1 MDELIV
7 FVNIGWMVSYR
18 GGADDPTLGGHGY
31 LKSHTLGHEAWT
43 FLPTG
48 GRVYGYVPGSSNI
61 NLKRLGA
68 SSSAPSVDAVTV
80 VWIAKSPR
88 DKKTYVVGWYRDAT
102 VFRADNI
109 RLIARAEEGDVAY
122 QISAPHKRA
131 KLLPPD
137 QRTLRVPTAKGEG
150 NLGQHPVWYGN
161 PEFVQRVRAYLMN
174 DGVEPSKPGPQPTR
188 MPRQPDP
195 ELRKKIELAAV
206 RHAADHYR
214 SAEGGARTVESV
226 ERDNEGWDLNV
237 IGADGVLRVEVKGLS
252 GTILC
257 VELTPNEYK
266 QMRSAAH
273 RVQYVVY
280 VVTEALTNPVAHV
293 FYYNAEA
300 SKGGSHV
307 WSTHDGRALAIEAL
321 IGARLTAD
329 AIS

>member
-1 MDELIV
+1 MSSLF

-31 LKSHTLGHEAWT
+31 LKSHSLGHEAWT
-43 FLPTG
+43 FLSTG

-102 VFRADNI
+102 VFRGENI
-109 RLIARAEEGDVAY
+109 RPIARPGVGNIGY
-122 QISAPHKRA
+122 QISAPHEHA

-161 PEFVQRVRAYLMN
+161 PEFNQRVRAYLTN
-174 DGVEPSKPGPQPTR
+174 DGIEPSQPMSQPTGV
-188 MPRQPDP
+188 PRQPDP
-195 ELRKKIELAAV
+195 ELRKRIELAAV
-206 RHAADHYR
+206 RHATDYYE
-214 SAEGGARTVESV
+214 SAAGGARKVKSV

-237 IGADGVLRVEVKGLS
+237 IGADGVLKVEVKGLS
-252 GTILC
+252 GTTLC

-266 QMRSAAH
+266 QMLSAAH

-280 VVTEALTNPVAHV
+280 VVTEVLTNPIAHV
-293 FYYNAEA
+293 FYYNADA
-300 SKGGSHV
+300 SKGANHV
-307 WSTHDGRALAIEAL
+307 WSSHDGRALTIKAL

-329 AIS
+329 SIS